1 MQQSTGRCAWCL
13 VCRFQF
19 QYLQLAAWSLVSCLS
34 ICRDHHIGTNWVLT
48 LTLVPRHKGMHHA
61 LNYTFFICVN
71 VGSIKYQL
79 VRPQPATWAS
89 DKFESQ
95 LSDGL
100 IITRP
105 GEARCHST
113 QCSHPLYLPSCTVL
127 YWPGGAVRSVPILC
141 LCPPSPVIGK
151 YDPTLHTSHQPVS
164 SVSSHIT
171 PFYYRYTL
179 LSYISRGQGYSVYPR
194 FVTLDLH
201 CPGGRLMV
209 PHHGAMSC
217 CLSAPGSQR
226 QPPSVLI
233 SPSNTTPGP

>member
-1 MQQSTGRCAWCL
+1 M
-13 VCRFQF
+13 
-19 QYLQLAAWSLVSCLS
+19 
-34 ICRDHHIGTNWVLT
+34 
-48 LTLVPRHKGMHHA
+48 
-61 LNYTFFICVN
+61 
-71 VGSIKYQL
+71 
-79 VRPQPATWAS
+79 RPQPATWAS

-95 LSDGL
+95 LSGCL

-105 GEARCHST
+105 EEARCHST
-113 QCSHPLYLPSCTVL
+113 VLYCTVL
-127 YWPGGAVRSVPILC
+127 YWPGGTMRSVPILC

-151 YDPTLHTSHQPVS
+151 YDPTLHTSQQPVS

-179 LSYISRGQGYSVYPR
+179 LFHLSRGQGYSLYPR

-217 CLSAPGSQR
+217 CLSAAGSQR

-233 SPSNTTPGP
+233 SPSYTTPGL

>member
-1 MQQSTGRCAWCL
+1 MCL
-13 VCRFQF
+13 VSVPSSVSIFAAGSLEPGLLSL
-19 QYLQLAAWSLVSCLS
+19 YLQRPSHWDQLGAHTHTCAQ
-34 ICRDHHIGTNWVLT
+34 TQ
-48 LTLVPRHKGMHHA
+48 MHHA

-100 IITRP
+100 IITMP
-105 GEARCHST
+105 GEARCHTT

-151 YDPTLHTSHQPVS
+151 YDPTLHTSQQPVS

-201 CPGGRLMV
+201 CPGGRLMS